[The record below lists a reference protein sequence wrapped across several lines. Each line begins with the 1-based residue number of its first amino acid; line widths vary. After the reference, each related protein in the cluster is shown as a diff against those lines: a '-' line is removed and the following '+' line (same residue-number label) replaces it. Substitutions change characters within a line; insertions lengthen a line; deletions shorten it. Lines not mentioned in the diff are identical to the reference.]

1 MPIYEYTCH
10 HCGHELEIIQKI
22 TDLPLETC
30 PACTQNTLKK
40 RISKAGFRLKGSGW
54 YETDFK
60 GQKKTEPATETAP
73 KTEKTELAS
82 NSCSE
87 KTATDNAT
95 GTHS

>member
-1 MPIYEYTCH
+1 YTCQ

-30 PACTQNTLKK
+30 PACTENTLKK

-60 GQKKTEPATETAP
+60 GQKKTEQAAENTSKA
-73 KTEKTELAS
+73 EKTETTS
-82 NSCSE
+82 NSCP
-87 KTATDNAT
+87 ATTSAT
-95 GTHS
+95 NTPGTHS